1 MDRTHLA
8 QERTLMAWVRTSVS
22 LITFGFTIYKFFQYI
37 REENPGEHVHRL
49 LGPTEFALIMIGLGV
64 GSLILASIQNWHL
77 RGILKKRYHDLPF
90 SMASMIAG
98 LIIILGIAA
107 FIAII
112 YRQ

>member
-1 MDRTHLA
+1 
-8 QERTLMAWVRTSVS
+8 MAWVRTSVS
-22 LITFGFTIYKFFQYI
+22 LITFGFTIYKFFQFI
-37 REENPGEHVHRL
+37 REENPGEHVRRL
-49 LGPTEFALIMIGLGV
+49 LGPTEFALIMIGVGV

-77 RGILKKRYHDLPF
+77 RKILKKRYHDLPF

-98 LIIILGIAA
+98 LITILGIAA